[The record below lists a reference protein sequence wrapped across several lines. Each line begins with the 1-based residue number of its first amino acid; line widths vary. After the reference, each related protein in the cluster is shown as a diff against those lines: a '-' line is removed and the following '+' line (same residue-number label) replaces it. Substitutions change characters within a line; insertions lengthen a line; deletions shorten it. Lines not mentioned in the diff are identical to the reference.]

1 MRNEEVA
8 RILFEISEYLEMQ
21 NIAFKPRAYE
31 KAAQTIAD
39 LEEDIQTI
47 ADLEEDINDIYKKGG
62 LKALEEIPGVG
73 KSIAEKIEELL
84 KTGKLKYYEGLKK
97 RTPVDL
103 SQFSNIEGLGPKK
116 IKVLH
121 QKLGITSL
129 EELEQAAKKARI
141 QKLEGFGPKSEENIL
156 KGIEFARGHKGRFLL
171 GYAIP
176 LAEKIE
182 SRLKALPGVE
192 KAIIAGSYRRFKETV
207 GDLDML
213 VVSKK
218 PKEVMDYF
226 VSQPEVARVLA
237 HGKTKSSVTLEN
249 GIDVDIRVVLAKSY
263 GAALAYFTGSK
274 DHNVAMRIIAQK
286 KGWKLNE
293 YGLFDGQR
301 QITGKTEEEIYKKL
315 GLTYVE
321 PEMRENWGEL
331 ELSLKNKL
339 PKLIGYG
346 ELEGDLQVQSNW
358 SDGANSIK
366 ELAQTAVKQ
375 GLKYIAITD
384 HTKRLAMAHGLD
396 EKRLREQAKEID
408 RVNKEMRGKIKI
420 LKGSECDI
428 LKNGELDLSDDALK
442 ELDIVGVSVHSYF
455 NLPKEE
461 QTERIKKA
469 MQNKNV
475 DIIFHPTGRL
485 INRRKA
491 YEVDMEEII
500 KVAKETGTVFE
511 IDAFP
516 DRLDLN
522 DENIRKSVEAGVKM
536 SIDSDAH
543 SIGHFGYLELGV
555 AQARRGWAKKSDI
568 INAWPLD
575 KMKSFLKK

>member
-1 MRNEEVA
+1 MQNEEVA
-8 RILFEISEYLEMQ
+8 RILFEISEYLAMQ

-39 LEEDIQTI
+39 LEEDI
-47 ADLEEDINDIYKKGG
+47 NDIYKKGG
-62 LKALEEIPGVG
+62 LKSLEQIPGVG

-97 RTPVDL
+97 KTPVDL
-103 SQFSNIEGLGPKK
+103 SQFFGIEGLGPKK

-121 QKLGITSL
+121 QKLGITDL
-129 EELEQAAKKARI
+129 KELEKAAKTGKIRN
-141 QKLEGFGPKSEENIL
+141 LEGFGAKSEESIL
-156 KGIEFARGHKGRFLL
+156 KGIEFARGHSGRFLL
-171 GYAIP
+171 GYTVP

-182 SRLKALPGVE
+182 SRLKVLPGVE
-192 KAIIAGSYRRFKETV
+192 KVAIAGSYRRFKETV

-249 GIDVDIRVVLAKSY
+249 GMDVDIRVVLAKSY

-274 DHNVAMRIIAQK
+274 DHNVAMRMIAQK

-293 YGLFDGQR
+293 YGLFSGDK
-301 QITGKTEEEIYKKL
+301 QIAGKTEEEIYKKL

-321 PEMRENWGEL
+321 PEMRENRGEL
-331 ELSLKNKL
+331 DLAATNKL
-339 PKLIGYG
+339 PKPIGYG

-366 ELAQTAVKQ
+366 ELAQAAVKQ

-384 HTKRLAMAHGLD
+384 HSKRLAMTHGLD
-396 EKRLREQAKEID
+396 EKRLKEQSREID

-442 ELDIVGVSVHSYF
+442 DLDIVGASVHSYF
-455 NLPKEE
+455 NLPREE

-491 YEVDMEEII
+491 YEVDMGEIV
-500 KVAKETGTVFE
+500 KTAKETGTVLE

-522 DENIRKSVEAGVKM
+522 DENIRKCVEVGVKM

-543 SIGHFGYLELGV
+543 SIQHFQYLELGV
-555 AQARRGWAKKSDI
+555 AQSRRGWAKKNDI
-568 INAWPLD
+568 INAWPLERMRD
-575 KMKSFLKK
+575 FLKK

>member
-1 MRNEEVA
+1 
-8 RILFEISEYLEMQ
+8 
-21 NIAFKPRAYE
+21 
-31 KAAQTIAD
+31 
-39 LEEDIQTI
+39 
-47 ADLEEDINDIYKKGG
+47 
-62 LKALEEIPGVG
+62 
-73 KSIAEKIEELL
+73 
-84 KTGKLKYYEGLKK
+84 
-97 RTPVDL
+97 
-103 SQFSNIEGLGPKK
+103 
-116 IKVLH
+116 
-121 QKLGITSL
+121 
-129 EELEQAAKKARI
+129 
-141 QKLEGFGPKSEENIL
+141 
-156 KGIEFARGHKGRFLL
+156 
-171 GYAIP
+171 
-176 LAEKIE
+176 
-182 SRLKALPGVE
+182 RLKVLPGVE
-192 KAIIAGSYRRFKETV
+192 KVAIAGSYRRFKETV

-249 GIDVDIRVVLAKSY
+249 GMDVDIRVVLAKSY

-274 DHNVAMRIIAQK
+274 DHNVAMRMIAQK

-293 YGLFDGQR
+293 YGLFSGDK
-301 QITGKTEEEIYKKL
+301 QIAGKTEEEIYKKL

-321 PEMRENWGEL
+321 PEMRENRGEL
-331 ELSLKNKL
+331 DLAATNKL
-339 PKLIGYG
+339 PKPIGYG

-366 ELAQTAVKQ
+366 ELAQAAVKQ

-384 HTKRLAMAHGLD
+384 HSKRLAMTHGLD
-396 EKRLREQAKEID
+396 EKRLKEQSREID

-442 ELDIVGVSVHSYF
+442 DLDIVGASVHSYF
-455 NLPKEE
+455 NLPREE

-491 YEVDMEEII
+491 YEVDMDELI
-500 KVAKETGTVFE
+500 KAAKVTGTILE

-522 DENIRKSVEAGVKM
+522 DENIRKCVEVGVKM

-543 SIGHFGYLELGV
+543 SIQHFQYLELGV
-555 AQARRGWAKKSDI
+555 AQSRRGWAKKNDI
-568 INAWPLD
+568 INAWPLERMRD
-575 KMKSFLKK
+575 FLKK